1 LLEVSQR
8 ASLDDR
14 PLTAEE
20 PEDTTNYEEL
30 STSTLQSIKD
40 PPKDN
45 KATQRKKA
53 EEAKE
58 RQQQAKEI
66 RKARQQAIKELA
78 QFRVERKQKLP
89 DALVSQTPQCESSS
103 KCVKQYTTLA
113 MAPALPPAPEPP
125 IAIKTRARS
134 ALLQWQDPPFSGTA
148 PVQYDV
154 QSMGTAKFDSG
165 KWAKCGAFTYIAR
178 NEFQAPHLVPGMAVY
193 FRVRA
198 RNNSGWGAWSQSS
211 EKILPVAN
219 KLVGL
224 TEAFEEAARRGAPYV
239 LQKMK
244 AAPTVAEAQK
254 LGALQL
260 GAIATKAR
268 GFKRKK
274 VASECATL
282 MLKAM
287 RTFEVEK
294 EVQSRGCLVLGWC
307 FFRHADVAK
316 KCYDEAL
323 ACVEAAAQQF
333 PEDVSVQSY
342 ANWALAHLSEA
353 EDDRP
358 STVGS
363 PAKTFSQLG
372 TPGKFSSL
380 GTPGKFS
387 QLSTPG
393 RTTPGKFSQLSSP
406 GREKLALSPAIDPDI
421 EAYAQWLEDKITR
434 EAENVGFLE
443 GRGHSPYKS

>member
-1 LLEVSQR
+1 
-8 ASLDDR
+8 
-14 PLTAEE
+14 
-20 PEDTTNYEEL
+20 
-30 STSTLQSIKD
+30 
-40 PPKDN
+40 
-45 KATQRKKA
+45 
-53 EEAKE
+53 
-58 RQQQAKEI
+58 
-66 RKARQQAIKELA
+66 
-78 QFRVERKQKLP
+78 
-89 DALVSQTPQCESSS
+89 
-103 KCVKQYTTLA
+103 
-113 MAPALPPAPEPP
+113 
-125 IAIKTRARS
+125 
-134 ALLQWQDPPFSGTA
+134 
-148 PVQYDV
+148 
-154 QSMGTAKFDSG
+154 
-165 KWAKCGAFTYIAR
+165 
-178 NEFQAPHLVPGMAVY
+178 
-193 FRVRA
+193 
-198 RNNSGWGAWSQSS
+198 
-211 EKILPVAN
+211 
-219 KLVGL
+219 
-224 TEAFEEAARRGAPYV
+224 
-239 LQKMK
+239 MK

-316 KCYDEAL
+316 KCYEEAL
-323 ACVEAAAQQF
+323 QCVEAAAQQF

-342 ANWALAHLSEA
+342 ANWALAHLQEE

-372 TPGKFSSL
+372 TPGKFS
-380 GTPGKFS
+380 

-393 RTTPGKFSQLSSP
+393 RTTPGRFSSLGTPGKFSQLSSP

>member
-1 LLEVSQR
+1 
-8 ASLDDR
+8 
-14 PLTAEE
+14 
-20 PEDTTNYEEL
+20 
-30 STSTLQSIKD
+30 
-40 PPKDN
+40 
-45 KATQRKKA
+45 
-53 EEAKE
+53 
-58 RQQQAKEI
+58 
-66 RKARQQAIKELA
+66 
-78 QFRVERKQKLP
+78 
-89 DALVSQTPQCESSS
+89 
-103 KCVKQYTTLA
+103 
-113 MAPALPPAPEPP
+113 M
-125 IAIKTRARS
+125 
-134 ALLQWQDPPFSGTA
+134 
-148 PVQYDV
+148 
-154 QSMGTAKFDSG
+154 
-165 KWAKCGAFTYIAR
+165 
-178 NEFQAPHLVPGMAVY
+178 
-193 FRVRA
+193 
-198 RNNSGWGAWSQSS
+198 
-211 EKILPVAN
+211 
-219 KLVGL
+219 
-224 TEAFEEAARRGAPYV
+224 
-239 LQKMK
+239 
-244 AAPTVAEAQK
+244 
-254 LGALQL
+254 
-260 GAIATKAR
+260 
-268 GFKRKK
+268 
-274 VASECATL
+274 
-282 MLKAM
+282 
-287 RTFEVEK
+287 
-294 EVQSRGCLVLGWC
+294 VLGWC

-323 ACVEAAAQQF
+323 QCVEAAAQQF